1 MSKLRLSATNIINT
15 FQRHRR
21 SHIAHS
27 THIALVMKR
36 ELIVGISLIK
46 EAYRTC
52 RMQDRVEQPRF
63 PAKAVISIPPYKP
76 ADLTR

>member
-1 MSKLRLSATNIINT
+1 
-15 FQRHRR
+15 
-21 SHIAHS
+21 
-27 THIALVMKR
+27 MKR

-52 RMQDRVEQPRF
+52 RMQDKVEQPRF
-63 PAKAVISIPPYKP
+63 LAKAVISIPPYKP